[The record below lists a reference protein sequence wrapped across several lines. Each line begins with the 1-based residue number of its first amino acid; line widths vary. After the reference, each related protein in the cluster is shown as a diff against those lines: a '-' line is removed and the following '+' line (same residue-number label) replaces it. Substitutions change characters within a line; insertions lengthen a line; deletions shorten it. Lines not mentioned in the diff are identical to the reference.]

1 MSRKKGKNYSAM
13 IVAVIAIILIII
25 LGITS
30 NQREKITFIERWIGN
45 IIVPVQKTLN
55 TGASSLGENITAI
68 KSFSKIK
75 SENEELKQEINEL
88 EKEILNTR
96 MSRNE
101 LEDLKGLKYSL
112 NYVENNEDYNIVTAS
127 ISGKSPGNWFNIFTI
142 DVGENQGV
150 IKDSIVLD
158 SNGLVGKVYE
168 AGSNWAKIISIID
181 NNSSVSFQIMR
192 DSTLQGLVTG
202 SISGEIS
209 GYLFDPLA
217 DIIVGDKIVT
227 SGLGIYPQ
235 GIIIGEII
243 DIDKT
248 GDQLLKTIKV
258 EPTVNFK
265 RLTKVVVMKP
275 KKVNY
280 DKGDLK

>member
-1 MSRKKGKNYSAM
+1 MSRKKKKSYSAM
-13 IVAVIAIILIII
+13 IVAAVAIILIII
-25 LGITS
+25 MGITA
-30 NQREKITFIERWIGN
+30 NQREKITLVEKWIGN
-45 IIVPVQKTLN
+45 LITPVQKVVN
-55 TGASSLGENITAI
+55 TAVSGVGENISSIAN
-68 KSFSKIK
+68 FSKVK
-75 SENEELKQEINEL
+75 NENQELKQKIEKL
-88 EKEILNTR
+88 EEEILNTR
-96 MSRNE
+96 MSRSE

-112 NYVENNEDYNIVTAS
+112 NYVEDNEDYSIVTAT

-150 IKDSIVLD
+150 LKDSIVLD
-158 SNGLVGKVYE
+158 SNGLVGRVYE
-168 AGSNWAKIISIID
+168 VGSNWAKIISIID
-181 NNSSVSFQIMR
+181 NNSSVSFQVMR
-192 DSTLQGLVTG
+192 DVTLQGLVTG

-217 DIIVGDKIVT
+217 DVIVGDKIVT

-248 GDQLLKTIKV
+248 GDQLLKTVKI
-258 EPTVNFK
+258 EPAVNFK
-265 RLTKVVVMKP
+265 RLTKVLVMEA
-275 KKVNY
+275 KKAYY